1 MKIDQT
7 IYEPMLRQAERQ
19 LVTLDEEK
27 IRLLRVIA
35 GAQRELKLLAT
46 QRIQCV
52 QAVGSIKVMLRLP
65 LSTEEAEVCAIPG
78 EKDFQIPEDVFKD
91 MTLPDAAKKLL
102 TMLNRPA
109 THREMV
115 VGLKKGGINQELKHL
130 DNSLRSAMVRRPDL
144 FVFVKEDGSFGVWQL
159 MEWIDGTTEAVAPAV
174 SQEPLRLVASAGN
187 SAAAQQG

>member
-7 IYEPMLRQAERQ
+7 IYEPMLRQAEQQ

-78 EKDFQIPEDVFKD
+78 EKDFHIPEGVFKD

-102 TMLNRPA
+102 TMLNRPT

-115 VGLKKGGINQELKHL
+115 VGLRKGGINQGLKHL

-159 MEWIDGTTEAVAPAV
+159 MEWIDGTTDVVALPV
-174 SQEPLRLVASAGN
+174 RHEPLRLAASVGN
-187 SAAAQQG
+187 LAAAQQG